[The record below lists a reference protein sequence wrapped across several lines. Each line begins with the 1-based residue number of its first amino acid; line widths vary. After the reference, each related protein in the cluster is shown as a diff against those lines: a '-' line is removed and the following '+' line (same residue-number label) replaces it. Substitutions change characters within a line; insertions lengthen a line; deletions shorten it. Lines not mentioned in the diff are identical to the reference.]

1 MSPDRRFELPDDL
14 SAEEERATLN
24 ALERY
29 FFEEDP
35 RPHDWVLAGR
45 MDATGYG
52 ALQVKRLTD
61 APWRVGRRVQ
71 FARRSLALPL
81 YGRGDAR

>member
-1 MSPDRRFELPDDL
+1 MSQDRRFELPEGL
-14 SAEEERATLN
+14 SAEEERATLT

-45 MDATGYG
+45 MDSTGHG

-61 APWRVGRRVQ
+61 APWRVARRAP
-71 FARRSLALPL
+71 FARRGLALPL